1 MKDDLY
7 TKRFKTLLEQDI
19 PLPPED
25 FDAEGDAAA
34 LDNSMEGEIGPE
46 DVGAQEVPGVS
57 NTRARYMQRIEDI
70 IARFEEFAKYLNS
83 EDEDS
88 VNQFLNAVDKDGS
101 IFAGMSRETGKV
113 TTVAESLA
121 ALSESFRGY
130 MLTGQRKL
138 RDQEAALA
146 EF

>member
-1 MKDDLY
+1 MKDNLY
-7 TKRFKTLLEQDI
+7 TKRFKSTLLEQEEPISPQD
-19 PLPPED
+19 LSPED
-25 FDAEGDAAA
+25 DAAT
-34 LDNSMEGEIGPE
+34 LDQSMSDEVQADEMGSDGMGISNPRAKYM
-46 DVGAQEVPGVS
+46 VKFQEMIS
-57 NTRARYMQRIEDI
+57 Q
-70 IARFEEFAKYLNS
+70 FEEFAKYLNS
-83 EDEDS
+83 EEEDS

-101 IFAGMSRETGKV
+101 IFSGVSRETGKV

-121 ALSESFRGY
+121 ALAESFRGY

>member
-1 MKDDLY
+1 MKDNLY
-7 TKRFKTLLEQDI
+7 TQRFKSTLLEQEEPISPQD
-19 PLPPED
+19 LSPED
-25 FDAEGDAAA
+25 DAAT
-34 LDNSMEGEIGPE
+34 LDQSMSDDVQAGEMGSDGMGQSNPRAKYM
-46 DVGAQEVPGVS
+46 VKFQEMIS
-57 NTRARYMQRIEDI
+57 Q
-70 IARFEEFAKYLNS
+70 FEEFAKYLNS
-83 EDEDS
+83 EEEDS

-101 IFAGMSRETGKV
+101 IFSGVSRETGKV

-121 ALSESFRGY
+121 ALAESFRGY

>member
-1 MKDDLY
+1 MNNLY
-7 TKRFKTLLEQDI
+7 KKRFQTLLEQDETI
-19 PLPPED
+19 SPSDITPDME
-25 FDAEGDAAA
+25 AGA
-34 LDNSMEGEIGPE
+34 LDGSMEGDITSDQMGASTPGQKNPRGKYMVRIQEI
-46 DVGAQEVPGVS
+46 
-57 NTRARYMQRIEDI
+57 IE
-70 IARFEEFAKYLNS
+70 RFEEFAKYLNS

-101 IFAGMSRETGKV
+101 IFSGMSRETGKV

>member
-1 MKDDLY
+1 MKQNLY
-7 TKRFKTLLEQDI
+7 SKRFRTILEQEELQ
-19 PLPPED
+19 PAE
-25 FDAEGDAAA
+25 FDAAGDAEA
-34 LDNSMEGEIGPE
+34 LAGSMEGEVQPS
-46 DVGAQEVPGVS
+46 DMGATPTDQTNP
-57 NTRARYMQRIEDI
+57 RAKYMARIEDI
-70 IARFEEFAKYLNS
+70 IDKFEEFAKYLNS
-83 EDEDS
+83 EEHDS

-101 IFAGMSRETGKV
+101 IFSGMSRETGKV

-121 ALSESFRGY
+121 ALAESFRGY

>member
-1 MKDDLY
+1 MKDNLY
-7 TKRFKTLLEQDI
+7 SKRFKTLLEQEDV
-19 PLPPED
+19 LPPED
-25 FDAEGDAAA
+25 FNAEADAAA
-34 LDNSMEGEIGPE
+34 LDKSMEGDITP
-46 DVGAQEVPGVS
+46 DDF
-57 NTRARYMQRIEDI
+57 NTDTSGLANPRQKYMKRIEEI
-70 IARFEEFAKYLNS
+70 IQRFEEFARYLNS